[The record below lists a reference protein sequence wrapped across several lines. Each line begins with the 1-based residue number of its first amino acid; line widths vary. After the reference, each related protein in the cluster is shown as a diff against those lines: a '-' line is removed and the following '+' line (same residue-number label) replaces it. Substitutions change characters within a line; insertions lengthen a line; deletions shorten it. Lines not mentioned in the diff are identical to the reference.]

1 MKGLITLTLISITP
15 INIFANDF
23 AWIDKQIQEIE
34 KSRSSIKNSTISNI
48 KNPFIFLEKN
58 GYNIVKVKIT
68 NKVVKK
74 SSTKPILEMIIN
86 KSALINSKWYK
97 VNGVVDGYKIKTI
110 NKTNVIISFQKKE
123 YTLSLKSK
131 TNNLIKK

>member
-1 MKGLITLTLISITP
+1 
-15 INIFANDF
+15 
-23 AWIDKQIQEIE
+23 
-34 KSRSSIKNSTISNI
+34 
-48 KNPFIFLEKN
+48 
-58 GYNIVKVKIT
+58 
-68 NKVVKK
+68 
-74 SSTKPILEMIIN
+74 MIIN
-86 KSALINSKWYK
+86 KSALINAKWYK